1 MADPAL
7 DPHTIA
13 GRGFPVENKE
23 LTNVFEY
30 DKISKFLMPGSG
42 DTIGE
47 EGYWIVAAF
56 ASGNACG
63 RIEERIDPQ
72 GDDRDRIVRI
82 GVIDEERAKREPPP
96 EEDFAIVTR
105 QLREF
110 LGQ

>member
-1 MADPAL
+1 VETRERSNVIECGRV
-7 DPHTIA
+7 PHF
-13 GRGFPVENKE
+13 RM
-23 LTNVFEY
+23 
-30 DKISKFLMPGSG
+30 SGSG

-47 EGYWIVAAF
+47 ERYRIVATF

-110 LGQ
+110 LTE